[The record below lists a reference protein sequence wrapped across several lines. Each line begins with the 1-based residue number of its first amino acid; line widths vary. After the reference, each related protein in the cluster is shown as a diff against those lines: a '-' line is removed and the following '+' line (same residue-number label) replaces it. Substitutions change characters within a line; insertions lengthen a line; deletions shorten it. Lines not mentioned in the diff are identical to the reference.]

1 MVEAAARTTAVPQQS
16 FACAPRLRLAATR
29 CAPVQGAK
37 SFSFGL
43 PPRPASRAGA
53 PWPPGGPRG
62 PGESVFFFA
71 RPPPPPPPPPPGCG
85 VGGGLLLSFV
95 DDPQQPG
102 NCSATPS
109 FWNYT
114 HAVAVTLSRSVFEG
128 NTALCPSCCGGGL
141 AATNG
146 GRVLLVNT
154 TFASN
159 RAGLFG
165 GGE

>member
-1 MVEAAARTTAVPQQS
+1 VPQKS
-16 FACAPRLRLAATR
+16 FACAPRLRPAATR

-37 SFSFGL
+37 RLSFGL
-43 PPRPASRAGA
+43 PPRPAS
-53 PWPPGGPRG
+53 
-62 PGESVFFFA
+62 
-71 RPPPPPPPPPPGCG
+71 PPPPGCG